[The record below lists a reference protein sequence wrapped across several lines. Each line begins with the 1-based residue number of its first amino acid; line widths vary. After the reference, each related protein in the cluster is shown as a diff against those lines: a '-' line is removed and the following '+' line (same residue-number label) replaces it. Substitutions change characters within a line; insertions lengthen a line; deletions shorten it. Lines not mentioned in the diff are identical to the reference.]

1 MMQNDLTKGPIGK
14 GILVFLLP
22 LLASTLIQQLYNTVD
37 LIFVG
42 KFCGTKATAA
52 IGASSLIIT
61 CLIGFFNGMAVGTN
75 VVAAHIYG
83 KQDKKGLKN
92 VIQTVF
98 MVGLFGGLILPIIG
112 IYFAPIFLRYM
123 NTPDSI
129 LDIAIKYLR
138 IYTLSMISVV
148 IYNLLCGILRA
159 IGDSKSPMKFQI
171 FGGLVNVGAD
181 FIFIVILKMGVEGAA
196 VATFLSQALTAILT
210 IVYFYRRIEEPKLQ
224 FTLSIFNKEIFRRIL
239 MIGIPAGVQSIVIT
253 LSNIIIQSQIN
264 SFGVDAIAA
273 FTAYFKIE
281 LILYS
286 CHHNSAWNTERR
298 RYWRETAKKVTVGQ
312 NYGAGQYDRINR
324 GIKSAMIVSV
334 IITMGVSTLMIINSK
349 YIFGIFTSN
358 SEVIRYGWNI
368 VSITFPFYFLYAILE
383 CLSSQIRGRGISIP
397 PMVITLLS
405 FCGIRIMFL
414 IVLLRKYNSISS
426 IAITFPIS
434 WLFAVIL
441 TSMYSYYTFSKES
454 KETVC

>member
-1 MMQNDLTKGPIGK
+1 MKQHNLTQGSIGK

-42 KFCGTKATAA
+42 KFCSTEATAA

-98 MVGLFGGLILPIIG
+98 MIGLIGGLIVTIIG
-112 IYFAPIFLRYM
+112 IYFAPIFLKYM
-123 NTPDSI
+123 NTPQSI
-129 LDIAIKYLR
+129 LDVAVKYLR

-159 IGDSKSPMKFQI
+159 IGDSKSPMMFQI
-171 FGGLVNVGAD
+171 FGGIVNIIAD
-181 FIFIVILKMGVEGAA
+181 FIFIVILKMDVQGAA
-196 VATFLSQALTAILT
+196 IATLLSQTLTAILT
-210 IVYFYRRIEEPKLQ
+210 IRYFYKRKEEPKLH
-224 FTLSIFNKEIFRRIL
+224 FTMNIFDQEIFKKIL

-273 FTAYFKIE
+273 FTSYFKIE
-281 LILYS
+281 LILYLPIIVLGQALVS
-286 CHHNSAWNTERR
+286 F
-298 RYWRETAKKVTVGQ
+298 VGQ
-312 NYGAGQYDRINR
+312 NYGAKQYDRINK
-324 GIKSAMIVSV
+324 GVKYSMVVSV
-334 IITMGVSTLMIINSK
+334 IITMVVSTLMIINSD
-349 YIFGIFTSN
+349 YVFAIFTSN
-358 SEVIRYGWNI
+358 VDVMKYGKEI
-368 VSITFPFYFLYAILE
+368 VFITFPFYFLYAILE
-383 CLSSQIRGRGISIP
+383 CLSSQVRGRGISIP
-397 PMVITLLS
+397 PMIITLFS
-405 FCGIRIMFL
+405 FCGVRIIFL
-414 IVLLRKYNSISS
+414 IVLLIKNNSISS
-426 IAITFPIS
+426 IALTYPIS
-434 WLFAVIL
+434 WLSAVIL
-441 TSMYSYYTFSKES
+441 TGLYVYYNFFKEVR
-454 KETVC
+454 EAVC

>member
-1 MMQNDLTKGPIGK
+1 MKQHNLTQGSIGK

-42 KFCGTKATAA
+42 KFCSTEATAA

-98 MVGLFGGLILPIIG
+98 MIGLIGGLIVTIIG
-112 IYFAPIFLRYM
+112 IYFAPIFLKYM
-123 NTPDSI
+123 NTPQSI
-129 LDIAIKYLR
+129 LDVAVKYLR

-159 IGDSKSPMKFQI
+159 IGDSKSPMMFQI
-171 FGGLVNVGAD
+171 FGGIVNIIAD
-181 FIFIVILKMGVEGAA
+181 FIFIVILKMDVQGAA
-196 VATFLSQALTAILT
+196 IATLLSQTLTAILT
-210 IVYFYRRIEEPKLQ
+210 IRYFYKRKEEPKLH
-224 FTLSIFNKEIFRRIL
+224 FTMNIFDQEIFKKIL

-273 FTAYFKIE
+273 FTSYFKIE
-281 LILYS
+281 LILYLPIIVLGQALVS
-286 CHHNSAWNTERR
+286 F
-298 RYWRETAKKVTVGQ
+298 VGQ
-312 NYGAGQYDRINR
+312 NYGAKQYDRINK
-324 GIKSAMIVSV
+324 GVKYSMVVSV
-334 IITMGVSTLMIINSK
+334 IITMVVSTLIIINSD
-349 YIFGIFTSN
+349 YVFAIFTSN
-358 SEVIRYGWNI
+358 VDVMKYGKEI

-383 CLSSQIRGRGISIP
+383 CLSSQVRGRGISIP
-397 PMVITLLS
+397 PMIITLFS
-405 FCGIRIMFL
+405 FCGVRIIFL
-414 IVLLRKYNSISS
+414 IVLLIKNNSISS
-426 IAITFPIS
+426 IALTYPIS
-434 WLFAVIL
+434 WLSAVIL
-441 TSMYSYYTFSKES
+441 TGLYVYYNFFKEVR
-454 KETVC
+454 EAVC

>member
-1 MMQNDLTKGPIGK
+1 MKQNDLTQGSIGK

-42 KFCGTKATAA
+42 KFCSTEATAA

-98 MVGLFGGLILPIIG
+98 MIGLIGGLIVTIIG
-112 IYFAPIFLRYM
+112 IYFAPIFLKYM
-123 NTPDSI
+123 NTPQSI
-129 LDIAIKYLR
+129 LDLAVKYLR
-138 IYTLSMISVV
+138 IYILSMISVV

-159 IGDSKSPMKFQI
+159 IGDSKSPMMFQI
-171 FGGLVNVGAD
+171 FGGIVNIIAD
-181 FIFIVILKMGVEGAA
+181 FIFIVILKMDVQGAA
-196 VATFLSQALTAILT
+196 IATLLSQTLTAILT
-210 IVYFYRRIEEPKLQ
+210 IRYFYKRKEEPKLH
-224 FTLSIFNKEIFRRIL
+224 FTMNIFDQEIFKKIL

-273 FTAYFKIE
+273 FTSYFKIE
-281 LILYS
+281 LILYLPIIVLGQALVS
-286 CHHNSAWNTERR
+286 F
-298 RYWRETAKKVTVGQ
+298 VGQ
-312 NYGAGQYDRINR
+312 NYGAKQYDRINK
-324 GIKSAMIVSV
+324 GVKYSMVVSV
-334 IITMGVSTLMIINSK
+334 IITMVVSTLMIINSD
-349 YIFGIFTSN
+349 YVFAIFTSN
-358 SEVIRYGWNI
+358 VDVMKYGKEI

-383 CLSSQIRGRGISIP
+383 CLSSQVRGRGISIP
-397 PMVITLLS
+397 PMIITLFS
-405 FCGIRIMFL
+405 FCGVRIIFL
-414 IVLLRKYNSISS
+414 IVLLIKNNSISS
-426 IAITFPIS
+426 IALTYPIS
-434 WLFAVIL
+434 WLSAVIL
-441 TSMYSYYTFSKES
+441 TGLYVYYNFFKEVR
-454 KETVC
+454 EAVC

>member
-1 MMQNDLTKGPIGK
+1 MKQHNLTQGSIGK

-42 KFCGTKATAA
+42 KFCSTEATAA

-75 VVAAHIYG
+75 VVTAHIYG
-83 KQDKKGLKN
+83 KQDEKGLKN
-92 VIQTVF
+92 IIQTVF
-98 MVGLFGGLILPIIG
+98 MVGLFGGLILTIIG
-112 IYFAPIFLRYM
+112 IYFAPIFLKYM
-123 NTPDSI
+123 NTPQSI
-129 LDIAIKYLR
+129 LDVAVKYLR

-159 IGDSKSPMKFQI
+159 IGDSKSPMMFQI
-171 FGGLVNVGAD
+171 FGGIVNIIAD
-181 FIFIVILKMGVEGAA
+181 FIFIVILKMDVQGAA
-196 VATFLSQALTAILT
+196 IATLLSQTLTAILT
-210 IVYFYRRIEEPKLQ
+210 IRYFYKRKEEPKLH
-224 FTLSIFNKEIFRRIL
+224 FTMNIFDQEIFKKIL

-273 FTAYFKIE
+273 FTSYFKIE
-281 LILYS
+281 LILYLPIIVLGQALVS
-286 CHHNSAWNTERR
+286 F
-298 RYWRETAKKVTVGQ
+298 VGQ
-312 NYGAGQYDRINR
+312 NYGAKQYDRINK
-324 GIKSAMIVSV
+324 GVKYSMVVSV

>member
-1 MMQNDLTKGPIGK
+1 MQNDLTKGPIGK

-75 VVAAHIYG
+75 VVTAHIYG
-83 KQDKKGLKN
+83 KQDEKGLKN
-92 VIQTVF
+92 IIQTVF
-98 MVGLFGGLILPIIG
+98 MVGLFGGLILTIIG

-129 LDIAIKYLR
+129 LDIAIKYL

-264 SFGVDAIAA
+264 SF
-273 FTAYFKIE
+273 
-281 LILYS
+281 
-286 CHHNSAWNTERR
+286 
-298 RYWRETAKKVTVGQ
+298 
-312 NYGAGQYDRINR
+312 
-324 GIKSAMIVSV
+324 
-334 IITMGVSTLMIINSK
+334 
-349 YIFGIFTSN
+349 
-358 SEVIRYGWNI
+358 
-368 VSITFPFYFLYAILE
+368 LE
-383 CLSSQIRGRGISIP
+383 
-397 PMVITLLS
+397 
-405 FCGIRIMFL
+405 
-414 IVLLRKYNSISS
+414 
-426 IAITFPIS
+426 
-434 WLFAVIL
+434 
-441 TSMYSYYTFSKES
+441 
-454 KETVC
+454 

>member
-1 MMQNDLTKGPIGK
+1 MQNDLTKGPIGK

-92 VIQTVF
+92 IIQTVF
-98 MVGLFGGLILPIIG
+98 IIGLFGGLILIIIG
-112 IYFAPIFLRYM
+112 IYFAPTFLRYM

-148 IYNLLCGILRA
+148 VYNLLCGILRA
-159 IGDSKSPMKFQI
+159 IGDSKSPMMFQV
-171 FGGLVNVGAD
+171 FGGLVNVIGD

-196 VATFLSQALTAILT
+196 IATLLSQTFTAILT
-210 IVYFYRRIEEPKLQ
+210 IIYFYRRTEEPKLQ
-224 FTLSIFNKEIFRRIL
+224 FTLSIFDKEILRKIL
-239 MIGIPAGVQSIVIT
+239 MIGIPAGVQSIIIT

-264 SFGVDAIAA
+264 SFGVYVIAA

-281 LILYS
+281 LIIYLPIIVLGQALVS
-286 CHHNSAWNTERR
+286 F
-298 RYWRETAKKVTVGQ
+298 VGQ
-312 NYGAGQYDRINR
+312 NYGANQYDRINK
-324 GIKSAMIVSV
+324 GIKSSMIVSV
-334 IITMGVSTLMIINSK
+334 IITMSVSTLMIINSD
-349 YIFGIFTSN
+349 YIFSIFTSN
-358 SEVIRYGWNI
+358 SEVIRYGNHI

-397 PMVITLLS
+397 PMVITLFS

-414 IVLLRKYNSISS
+414 IVLLKKYNSISS
-426 IAITFPIS
+426 IAVTFPIS

-441 TSMYSYYTFSKES
+441 TSLYSYNFSKES
-454 KETVC
+454 KEKEIQL

>member
-98 MVGLFGGLILPIIG
+98 MIGLIGGLIVTIIG
-112 IYFAPIFLRYM
+112 VYFAPIFLRYM

-129 LDIAIKYLR
+129 QDIAIKYLR

-181 FIFIVILKMGVEGAA
+181 FIFIVILKMDVQGAA
-196 VATFLSQALTAILT
+196 IATLLSQTLTAVLT
-210 IVYFYRRIEEPKLQ
+210 IRYFYKRSEEPKLH
-224 FTLSIFNKEIFRRIL
+224 FTMRIFDKKIFKKIL

-281 LILYS
+281 LILYLPIIVLGQALVS
-286 CHHNSAWNTERR
+286 F
-298 RYWRETAKKVTVGQ
+298 VGQ
-312 NYGAGQYDRINR
+312 NYGAKQYDRINK
-324 GIKSAMIVSV
+324 GVKYSMIASV
-334 IITMGVSTLMIINSK
+334 VITMGVSTLMIINSN
-349 YIFGIFTSN
+349 YIFSIFTSN
-358 SEVIRYGWNI
+358 LDVMRYGKEI

-383 CLSSQIRGRGISIP
+383 CLSSLVRGRGISIP
-397 PMVITLLS
+397 PMVITLFS

-414 IVLLRKYNSISS
+414 IFLLMKNNSISS

>member
-1 MMQNDLTKGPIGK
+1 MKQHNLTQGSIGK

-42 KFCGTKATAA
+42 KFCSTEATAA

-98 MVGLFGGLILPIIG
+98 MIGLIGGLIVTIIG
-112 IYFAPIFLRYM
+112 IY
-123 NTPDSI
+123 S
-129 LDIAIKYLR
+129 
-138 IYTLSMISVV
+138 LSMISVV

-159 IGDSKSPMKFQI
+159 IGDSKSPMMFQI
-171 FGGLVNVGAD
+171 FGGIVNVIAD
-181 FIFIVILKMGVEGAA
+181 FIFIVILKMDVQGAA
-196 VATFLSQALTAILT
+196 IATLLSQTLTAVLT
-210 IVYFYRRIEEPKLQ
+210 IRYFYKRSEEPKLH
-224 FTLSIFNKEIFRRIL
+224 FTMRIFDKKIFKKIL

-281 LILYS
+281 LILYLPIIVLGQALVS
-286 CHHNSAWNTERR
+286 F
-298 RYWRETAKKVTVGQ
+298 VGQ
-312 NYGAGQYDRINR
+312 NYGAKQYDRINK
-324 GIKSAMIVSV
+324 GVKYSMIVSV
-334 IITMGVSTLMIINSK
+334 VITMGVC
-349 YIFGIFTSN
+349 
-358 SEVIRYGWNI
+358 R
-368 VSITFPFYFLYAILE
+368 
-383 CLSSQIRGRGISIP
+383 
-397 PMVITLLS
+397 
-405 FCGIRIMFL
+405 
-414 IVLLRKYNSISS
+414 
-426 IAITFPIS
+426 
-434 WLFAVIL
+434 
-441 TSMYSYYTFSKES
+441 
-454 KETVC
+454 

>member
-1 MMQNDLTKGPIGK
+1 MKENNLTKGPIGK

-42 KFCGTKATAA
+42 NFCGTKATAA
-52 IGASSLIIT
+52 IGSSSLIIT

-92 VIQTVF
+92 IIQTVF
-98 MVGLFGGLILPIIG
+98 IIGLFGGLILIIIG
-112 IYFAPIFLRYM
+112 IYFAPTFLRYM

-148 IYNLLCGILRA
+148 VYNLLCGILRA
-159 IGDSKSPMKFQI
+159 IGDSKSPMMFQI
-171 FGGLVNVGAD
+171 FGGLVNVIAD

-196 VATFLSQALTAILT
+196 IATFLSQTFTAILT
-210 IVYFYRRIEEPKLQ
+210 IVYFYRRTEEPKLQ
-224 FTLSIFNKEIFRRIL
+224 FTLSIFDKEILRKIL
-239 MIGIPAGVQSIVIT
+239 IIGIPAGVQSIVIT

-264 SFGVDAIAA
+264 SFGVDVIAA

-281 LILYS
+281 LIIYLPIIVLGQALVS
-286 CHHNSAWNTERR
+286 F
-298 RYWRETAKKVTVGQ
+298 VGQ
-312 NYGAGQYDRINR
+312 NYGANQYDRINK
-324 GIKSAMIVSV
+324 GIKSSMIVSV
-334 IITMGVSTLMIINSK
+334 IITMSVSTLMIINSD
-349 YIFGIFTSN
+349 YIFSIFTSN
-358 SEVIRYGWNI
+358 SEVIRYGNHI

-397 PMVITLLS
+397 PMVITLFS

-414 IVLLRKYNSISS
+414 IVLLKKYNSISS
-426 IAITFPIS
+426 IAVTFPIS
-434 WLFAVIL
+434 WLFEVIL
-441 TSMYSYYTFSKES
+441 TSLYSYNFSKES
-454 KETVC
+454 KEKEIQL

>member
-1 MMQNDLTKGPIGK
+1 MKQHNLTQGSIGK

-42 KFCGTKATAA
+42 KFCSTEATAA

-98 MVGLFGGLILPIIG
+98 MIGLIGGLIVTIIG
-112 IYFAPIFLRYM
+112 IYFAPIILKYM
-123 NTPDSI
+123 NTPQSI
-129 LDIAIKYLR
+129 LDVAVKYLR

-159 IGDSKSPMKFQI
+159 IGDSKSPMMFQI
-171 FGGLVNVGAD
+171 FGGIVNVIAD
-181 FIFIVILKMGVEGAA
+181 FIFIVILKMDVQGAA
-196 VATFLSQALTAILT
+196 IATLLSQTLTAVLT
-210 IVYFYRRIEEPKLQ
+210 IRYFYKRSEEPKLH
-224 FTLSIFNKEIFRRIL
+224 FTMRIFDKKIFKKIL

-281 LILYS
+281 LILYLPIIVLGQALVS
-286 CHHNSAWNTERR
+286 F
-298 RYWRETAKKVTVGQ
+298 VGQ
-312 NYGAGQYDRINR
+312 NYGAKQYDRINK
-324 GIKSAMIVSV
+324 GVKYSMVVSV
-334 IITMGVSTLMIINSK
+334 IITMVVSTLMIINSD
-349 YIFGIFTSN
+349 YVFAIFTSN
-358 SEVIRYGWNI
+358 VDVMKYGKEI

-383 CLSSQIRGRGISIP
+383 CLSSQVRGRGISIP
-397 PMVITLLS
+397 PMIITLFS
-405 FCGIRIMFL
+405 FCGVRIIFL
-414 IVLLRKYNSISS
+414 IVLLIKNNSISS
-426 IAITFPIS
+426 IALTYPIS
-434 WLFAVIL
+434 WLSAVIL
-441 TSMYSYYTFSKES
+441 TGLYVYYNFFKEVR
-454 KETVC
+454 EAVC

>member
-75 VVAAHIYG
+75 VVTAHIYG
-83 KQDKKGLKN
+83 KQDEKGLKN
-92 VIQTVF
+92 IIQTVF
-98 MVGLFGGLILPIIG
+98 MVGLFGGLILTIIG

-281 LILYS
+281 LILYLPIITLGQGLVS
-286 CHHNSAWNTERR
+286 F
-298 RYWRETAKKVTVGQ
+298 VGQ

-334 IITMGVSTLMIINSK
+334 IITIGVGTLMIINSK

-358 SEVIRYGWNI
+358 SEVIRYGGNI

-426 IAITFPIS
+426 IALTYPIS
-434 WLFAVIL
+434 WLSAVIL
-441 TSMYSYYTFSKES
+441 TSVYVYYNFVKEV
-454 KETVC
+454 KEAVC

>member
-1 MMQNDLTKGPIGK
+1 MKQHNLTQGSIGK

-42 KFCGTKATAA
+42 KFCSTEATAA

-98 MVGLFGGLILPIIG
+98 MIGLIGGLIVTIIG
-112 IYFAPIFLRYM
+112 IYFAPIILKYM
-123 NTPDSI
+123 NTPQSI
-129 LDIAIKYLR
+129 LDVAVKYLR

-159 IGDSKSPMKFQI
+159 IGDSKSPMMFQI
-171 FGGLVNVGAD
+171 FGGIVNIIAD
-181 FIFIVILKMGVEGAA
+181 FIFIVILKMDVQGAA
-196 VATFLSQALTAILT
+196 IATLLSQTLTAILT
-210 IVYFYRRIEEPKLQ
+210 IRYFYKRKEEPKLH
-224 FTLSIFNKEIFRRIL
+224 FTMNIFDQEIFKKIL

-273 FTAYFKIE
+273 FTSYFKIE
-281 LILYS
+281 LILYLPIIVLGQALVS
-286 CHHNSAWNTERR
+286 F
-298 RYWRETAKKVTVGQ
+298 VGQ
-312 NYGAGQYDRINR
+312 NYGAKQYDRINK
-324 GIKSAMIVSV
+324 GVKYSMVVSV
-334 IITMGVSTLMIINSK
+334 IITMVVSTLMIINSD
-349 YIFGIFTSN
+349 YVFAIFTSN
-358 SEVIRYGWNI
+358 VDVMKYGKEI

-383 CLSSQIRGRGISIP
+383 CLSSQVRGRGISIP
-397 PMVITLLS
+397 PMIITLFS
-405 FCGIRIMFL
+405 FCGVRIIFL
-414 IVLLRKYNSISS
+414 IVLLIKNNSISS
-426 IAITFPIS
+426 IALTYPIS
-434 WLFAVIL
+434 WLSAVIL
-441 TSMYSYYTFSKES
+441 TGLYVYYNFFKEVR
-454 KETVC
+454 EAVC

>member
-1 MMQNDLTKGPIGK
+1 
-14 GILVFLLP
+14 
-22 LLASTLIQQLYNTVD
+22 
-37 LIFVG
+37 
-42 KFCGTKATAA
+42 
-52 IGASSLIIT
+52 
-61 CLIGFFNGMAVGTN
+61 MAVGEN
-75 VVAAHIYG
+75 VVTAHIYG
-83 KQDKKGLKN
+83 KQDEKGLKN
-92 VIQTVF
+92 IIQTVF
-98 MVGLFGGLILPIIG
+98 MVGLFGGLILTIIG

-281 LILYS
+281 LILYLPIITLGQGLVS
-286 CHHNSAWNTERR
+286 F
-298 RYWRETAKKVTVGQ
+298 VGQ

-324 GIKSAMIVSV
+324 GIKSAMIASV

-358 SEVIRYGWNI
+358 SEVIRYGGNI

>member
-1 MMQNDLTKGPIGK
+1 MQNDLTKGPIGK

-75 VVAAHIYG
+75 VVTAHIYG
-83 KQDKKGLKN
+83 KQDEKGLKN
-92 VIQTVF
+92 IIQTVF
-98 MVGLFGGLILPIIG
+98 MVGLFGGLILTIIG

-159 IGDSKSPMKFQI
+159 IGDSKSPMMFQI
-171 FGGLVNVGAD
+171 FGGIVNIIAD
-181 FIFIVILKMGVEGAA
+181 FIFIVILKMDVQGAA
-196 VATFLSQALTAILT
+196 IATLLSQTLTAILT
-210 IVYFYRRIEEPKLQ
+210 IRYFYKRKEEPKLH
-224 FTLSIFNKEIFRRIL
+224 FTMNIFDQEIFKKIL

-273 FTAYFKIE
+273 FTSYFKIE
-281 LILYS
+281 LILYLPIIVLGQALVS
-286 CHHNSAWNTERR
+286 F
-298 RYWRETAKKVTVGQ
+298 VGQ
-312 NYGAGQYDRINR
+312 NYGAKQYDRINK
-324 GIKSAMIVSV
+324 GVKYSMVVSV
-334 IITMGVSTLMIINSK
+334 IITMVVSTLMIINSD
-349 YIFGIFTSN
+349 YVFAIFTSN
-358 SEVIRYGWNI
+358 VDVMKYGKEI

-383 CLSSQIRGRGISIP
+383 CLSSQVRGRGISIP
-397 PMVITLLS
+397 PMIITLFS
-405 FCGIRIMFL
+405 FCGVRIIFL
-414 IVLLRKYNSISS
+414 IVLLIKNNSISS
-426 IAITFPIS
+426 IALTYPIS
-434 WLFAVIL
+434 WLSAVIL
-441 TSMYSYYTFSKES
+441 TGLYVYYNFFKEVR
-454 KETVC
+454 EAVC

>member
-98 MVGLFGGLILPIIG
+98 MIGLIGGLIVTIIG
-112 IYFAPIFLRYM
+112 IYFAPIFLKYM
-123 NTPDSI
+123 NTPQSI
-129 LDIAIKYLR
+129 LDVAVKYLR

-159 IGDSKSPMKFQI
+159 IGDSKSPMMFQI
-171 FGGLVNVGAD
+171 FGGIVNVIAD
-181 FIFIVILKMGVEGAA
+181 FIFIVILKMDVQGAA
-196 VATFLSQALTAILT
+196 IATLLSQTLTAVLT
-210 IVYFYRRIEEPKLQ
+210 IRYFYKRSEEPKLH
-224 FTLSIFNKEIFRRIL
+224 FTMRIFDKKIFKKIL

-281 LILYS
+281 LILYLPIIVLGQALVS
-286 CHHNSAWNTERR
+286 F
-298 RYWRETAKKVTVGQ
+298 VGQ
-312 NYGAGQYDRINR
+312 NYGAKQYDRINK
-324 GIKSAMIVSV
+324 GVKYSMVVSV
-334 IITMGVSTLMIINSK
+334 IITMVVSTLMIINSD
-349 YIFGIFTSN
+349 YVFAIFTSN
-358 SEVIRYGWNI
+358 VDVMKYGKEI

-383 CLSSQIRGRGISIP
+383 CLSSQVRGRGISIP
-397 PMVITLLS
+397 PMIITLFS
-405 FCGIRIMFL
+405 FCGVRIIFL
-414 IVLLRKYNSISS
+414 IVLLIKNNSISS
-426 IAITFPIS
+426 IALTYPIS
-434 WLFAVIL
+434 WLSAVIL
-441 TSMYSYYTFSKES
+441 TGLYVYYNFFKEVR
-454 KETVC
+454 EAVC

>member
-1 MMQNDLTKGPIGK
+1 MKQHNLTQGSIGK

-42 KFCGTKATAA
+42 KFCSTEATAA

-98 MVGLFGGLILPIIG
+98 MIGLIGGLIVTIIG
-112 IYFAPIFLRYM
+112 IYFAPIFLKYM
-123 NTPDSI
+123 NTPQSI
-129 LDIAIKYLR
+129 LDVAVKYLR

-159 IGDSKSPMKFQI
+159 IGYSKSPMMFQI
-171 FGGLVNVGAD
+171 FGGIVNIIAD
-181 FIFIVILKMGVEGAA
+181 FIFIVILKMDVQGAA
-196 VATFLSQALTAILT
+196 IATLLSQTLTAILT
-210 IVYFYRRIEEPKLQ
+210 IRYFYKRKEEPKLH
-224 FTLSIFNKEIFRRIL
+224 FTMNIFDQEIFKKIL

-273 FTAYFKIE
+273 FTSYFKIE
-281 LILYS
+281 LILYLPIIVLGQALVS
-286 CHHNSAWNTERR
+286 F
-298 RYWRETAKKVTVGQ
+298 VGQ
-312 NYGAGQYDRINR
+312 NYGAKQYDRINK
-324 GIKSAMIVSV
+324 GVKYSMVVSV
-334 IITMGVSTLMIINSK
+334 IITMVVSTLMIINSD
-349 YIFGIFTSN
+349 YVFAIFTSN
-358 SEVIRYGWNI
+358 VDVMKYGKEI

-383 CLSSQIRGRGISIP
+383 CLSSQVRGRGISIP
-397 PMVITLLS
+397 PMIITLFS
-405 FCGIRIMFL
+405 FCGVRIIFL
-414 IVLLRKYNSISS
+414 IVLLIKNNSISS
-426 IAITFPIS
+426 IALTYPIS
-434 WLFAVIL
+434 WLSAVIL
-441 TSMYSYYTFSKES
+441 TGLYVYYNFFKEVR
-454 KETVC
+454 EAVC

>member
-1 MMQNDLTKGPIGK
+1 MKQNDLTQGSIGK

-42 KFCGTKATAA
+42 KFCSTEATAA

-98 MVGLFGGLILPIIG
+98 MIGLIGGLIVTILG
-112 IYFAPIFLRYM
+112 IYFAPIFLKYM
-123 NTPDSI
+123 NTPQSI
-129 LDIAIKYLR
+129 LDLAVKYLI
-138 IYTLSMISVV
+138 IYTLRMISVV

-159 IGDSKSPMKFQI
+159 IGDSKSPMMFQI
-171 FGGLVNVGAD
+171 FGGIVNIIAD
-181 FIFIVILKMGVEGAA
+181 FIFIVILKMDVQGAA
-196 VATFLSQALTAILT
+196 IATLLSQTLTAILT
-210 IVYFYRRIEEPKLQ
+210 IRYFYKRKEEPKLH
-224 FTLSIFNKEIFRRIL
+224 FTMNIFDQEIFKKIL

-273 FTAYFKIE
+273 FTSYFKIE
-281 LILYS
+281 LILYLPIIVLGQALVS
-286 CHHNSAWNTERR
+286 F
-298 RYWRETAKKVTVGQ
+298 VGQ
-312 NYGAGQYDRINR
+312 NYGAKQYDRINK
-324 GIKSAMIVSV
+324 GVKYSMVVSV
-334 IITMGVSTLMIINSK
+334 IITMVVSTLMIINSD
-349 YIFGIFTSN
+349 YVFAIFTSN
-358 SEVIRYGWNI
+358 VDVMKYGKEI

-383 CLSSQIRGRGISIP
+383 CLSSQVRGRGISIP
-397 PMVITLLS
+397 PMIITLFS
-405 FCGIRIMFL
+405 FCGVRIIFL
-414 IVLLRKYNSISS
+414 IVLLIKNNSISS
-426 IAITFPIS
+426 IALTYPIS
-434 WLFAVIL
+434 WLSAVIL
-441 TSMYSYYTFSKES
+441 TGLYVYYNFFKEVR
-454 KETVC
+454 EAVC

>member
-1 MMQNDLTKGPIGK
+1 MKQNNLTKGPIGK

-42 KFCGTKATAA
+42 NFCGTKATAA
-52 IGASSLIIT
+52 IGSSSLIIT

-92 VIQTVF
+92 IIQTVF
-98 MVGLFGGLILPIIG
+98 IIGLFGGLILIIIG
-112 IYFAPIFLRYM
+112 IYFAPTFLRYM

-138 IYTLSMISVV
+138 IYTLSIIFVV
-148 IYNLLCGILRA
+148 VYNLLCGILRA
-159 IGDSKSPMKFQI
+159 IGDSKSPMMFQI
-171 FGGLVNVGAD
+171 FGGLVNVIAD
-181 FIFIVILKMGVEGAA
+181 FIFIVILKMGVEGSDI
-196 VATFLSQALTAILT
+196 ATLLYQTFTAILT
-210 IVYFYRRIEEPKLQ
+210 IIYFYRRTEEPKLQ
-224 FTLSIFNKEIFRRIL
+224 FTLSIFDKEILRKIL
-239 MIGIPAGVQSIVIT
+239 MIGIPAGVQSIIIT

-264 SFGVDAIAA
+264 SFGVYVIAA

-281 LILYS
+281 LIIYLPIIVLGQALVS
-286 CHHNSAWNTERR
+286 F
-298 RYWRETAKKVTVGQ
+298 VGQ
-312 NYGAGQYDRINR
+312 NYGANQYDRINK
-324 GIKSAMIVSV
+324 GIKSSMIVSV
-334 IITMGVSTLMIINSK
+334 IITMSVSTLMIINSD
-349 YIFGIFTSN
+349 YIFSIFTSN
-358 SEVIRYGWNI
+358 SEVIRYGNHI

-383 CLSSQIRGRGISIP
+383 CLSSQIRCRGISIP
-397 PMVITLLS
+397 PMVITLFS

-414 IVLLRKYNSISS
+414 IVLLKKYNSISS
-426 IAITFPIS
+426 IAVTFPIS

-441 TSMYSYYTFSKES
+441 TSLYSYNFSKES
-454 KETVC
+454 KEKEIQL

>member
-1 MMQNDLTKGPIGK
+1 MKQHNLTQGSIGK

-42 KFCGTKATAA
+42 KFCSTEATAA

-98 MVGLFGGLILPIIG
+98 MIGLIGGLIVTIIG
-112 IYFAPIFLRYM
+112 IYFAPIFLKYM
-123 NTPDSI
+123 NTPQSI
-129 LDIAIKYLR
+129 LDVAVKYLR

-159 IGDSKSPMKFQI
+159 IGDSKSPMMFQI
-171 FGGLVNVGAD
+171 FGGIVNVIAD
-181 FIFIVILKMGVEGAA
+181 FIFIVILKMDVQGAA
-196 VATFLSQALTAILT
+196 IATLLSQTLTAVLT
-210 IVYFYRRIEEPKLQ
+210 IRYFYKRSEEPKLH
-224 FTLSIFNKEIFRRIL
+224 FTMRIFDKKIFKKIL

-281 LILYS
+281 LILYLPIIVLGQALVS
-286 CHHNSAWNTERR
+286 F
-298 RYWRETAKKVTVGQ
+298 VGQ
-312 NYGAGQYDRINR
+312 NYGAKQYDRINK
-324 GIKSAMIVSV
+324 GVKYSMVVSV
-334 IITMGVSTLMIINSK
+334 IITMVVSTLMIINSD
-349 YIFGIFTSN
+349 YVFAIFTSN
-358 SEVIRYGWNI
+358 VDVMKYGKEI

-383 CLSSQIRGRGISIP
+383 CLSSQVRGRGISIP
-397 PMVITLLS
+397 PMIITLFS
-405 FCGIRIMFL
+405 FCGVRIIFL
-414 IVLLRKYNSISS
+414 IVLLIKNNSISS
-426 IAITFPIS
+426 IALTYPIS
-434 WLFAVIL
+434 WLSAVIL
-441 TSMYSYYTFSKES
+441 TGLYVYFNFFKEVR
-454 KETVC
+454 EAVC

>member
-1 MMQNDLTKGPIGK
+1 MKENNLTKGPIGK

-42 KFCGTKATAA
+42 NFCGTKATAA
-52 IGASSLIIT
+52 IGSSSLIIT

-92 VIQTVF
+92 IIQTVF
-98 MVGLFGGLILPIIG
+98 IIGLFGGLILIIIG
-112 IYFAPIFLRYM
+112 IYFAPTFLRYM

-138 IYTLSMISVV
+138 I
-148 IYNLLCGILRA
+148 
-159 IGDSKSPMKFQI
+159 
-171 FGGLVNVGAD
+171 VNVIAD

-196 VATFLSQALTAILT
+196 IATFLSQTFTAILT
-210 IVYFYRRIEEPKLQ
+210 IVYFYRRTEEPKLQ
-224 FTLSIFNKEIFRRIL
+224 FTLSIFDKEILRKIL
-239 MIGIPAGVQSIVIT
+239 IIGIPAGVQSIVIT

-264 SFGVDAIAA
+264 SFGVDVIAA

-281 LILYS
+281 LIIYLPIIVLGQALVS
-286 CHHNSAWNTERR
+286 F
-298 RYWRETAKKVTVGQ
+298 VGQ
-312 NYGAGQYDRINR
+312 NYGANQYDRINK
-324 GIKSAMIVSV
+324 GIKSSMIVSV
-334 IITMGVSTLMIINSK
+334 IITMSVSTLMIINSD
-349 YIFGIFTSN
+349 YIFSIFTSN
-358 SEVIRYGWNI
+358 SEVIRYGNHI

-397 PMVITLLS
+397 PMVITLFS

-414 IVLLRKYNSISS
+414 IVLLKKYNSISS
-426 IAITFPIS
+426 IAVTFPIS

-441 TSMYSYYTFSKES
+441 TSLYSYNFSKES
-454 KETVC
+454 KEKEIQL

>member
-1 MMQNDLTKGPIGK
+1 MKQNDLTQGSIGK

-42 KFCGTKATAA
+42 KFCSTEATAA

-98 MVGLFGGLILPIIG
+98 MIGLIGGLIVTILG
-112 IYFAPIFLRYM
+112 IYFAPIFLKYM
-123 NTPDSI
+123 NTPQSI
-129 LDIAIKYLR
+129 LDLAVKYLR

-159 IGDSKSPMKFQI
+159 IGDSKSPMMFQI
-171 FGGLVNVGAD
+171 FGGIVNIIAD
-181 FIFIVILKMGVEGAA
+181 FIFIVILKMDVQGAA
-196 VATFLSQALTAILT
+196 IATLLSQTLTAILT
-210 IVYFYRRIEEPKLQ
+210 IRYFYKRKEEPKLH
-224 FTLSIFNKEIFRRIL
+224 FTMNIFDQEIFKKIL

-273 FTAYFKIE
+273 FTSYFKIE
-281 LILYS
+281 LILYLPIIVLGQALVS
-286 CHHNSAWNTERR
+286 F
-298 RYWRETAKKVTVGQ
+298 VGQ
-312 NYGAGQYDRINR
+312 NYGAKQYDRINK
-324 GIKSAMIVSV
+324 GVKYSMVVSV
-334 IITMGVSTLMIINSK
+334 IITMGVSTLMIINSD
-349 YIFGIFTSN
+349 YVFAIFTSN
-358 SEVIRYGWNI
+358 VDVMKYGKEI

-383 CLSSQIRGRGISIP
+383 CLSSQVRGRGISIP
-397 PMVITLLS
+397 PMIITLFS
-405 FCGIRIMFL
+405 FCGVRIIFL
-414 IVLLRKYNSISS
+414 IVLLIKNNSISS
-426 IAITFPIS
+426 IALTYPIS
-434 WLFAVIL
+434 WLSAVIL
-441 TSMYSYYTFSKES
+441 TGLYVYYNFFKEVR
-454 KETVC
+454 EAVC

>member
-1 MMQNDLTKGPIGK
+1 MKQHNLIQGSIGK

-42 KFCGTKATAA
+42 KFCSTEATAA

-98 MVGLFGGLILPIIG
+98 MIGLIGGLIVTILG
-112 IYFAPIFLRYM
+112 IYFAPIFLKYM
-123 NTPDSI
+123 NTPQSI
-129 LDIAIKYLR
+129 LDLAVKYLR

-159 IGDSKSPMKFQI
+159 IGDSKSPMMFQI
-171 FGGLVNVGAD
+171 FGGIVNIIAD
-181 FIFIVILKMGVEGAA
+181 FIFIVILKMDVQGAA
-196 VATFLSQALTAILT
+196 IATLLSQTLTAILT
-210 IVYFYRRIEEPKLQ
+210 IRYFYKRKEEPKLH
-224 FTLSIFNKEIFRRIL
+224 FTMNIFDQEIFKKIL

-273 FTAYFKIE
+273 FTSYFKIE
-281 LILYS
+281 LILYLPIIVLGQALVS
-286 CHHNSAWNTERR
+286 F
-298 RYWRETAKKVTVGQ
+298 VGQ
-312 NYGAGQYDRINR
+312 NYGAKQYDRINK
-324 GIKSAMIVSV
+324 GVKYSMVVSV
-334 IITMGVSTLMIINSK
+334 IITMVVSTLMIINSD
-349 YIFGIFTSN
+349 YVFAIFTSN
-358 SEVIRYGWNI
+358 VDVMKYGKEI

-383 CLSSQIRGRGISIP
+383 CLSSQVRGRGISIP
-397 PMVITLLS
+397 PMIITLFS
-405 FCGIRIMFL
+405 FCGVRIIFL
-414 IVLLRKYNSISS
+414 IVLLIKNNSISS
-426 IAITFPIS
+426 IALTYPIS
-434 WLFAVIL
+434 WLSAVIL
-441 TSMYSYYTFSKES
+441 TGLYVYYNFFKEVR
-454 KETVC
+454 EAVC

>member
-1 MMQNDLTKGPIGK
+1 MKQHNLTQGSIGK

-42 KFCGTKATAA
+42 KFCSTEATAA

-98 MVGLFGGLILPIIG
+98 MIGLIGGLIVTILG
-112 IYFAPIFLRYM
+112 IYFAPIFLKYM
-123 NTPDSI
+123 NTPQSI
-129 LDIAIKYLR
+129 LDLAVKYLR

-159 IGDSKSPMKFQI
+159 IGDSKSPMMFQI
-171 FGGLVNVGAD
+171 FGGIVNIIAD
-181 FIFIVILKMGVEGAA
+181 FIFIVILKMDVQGAA
-196 VATFLSQALTAILT
+196 IATLLSQTLTAILT
-210 IVYFYRRIEEPKLQ
+210 IRYFYKRKEEPKLH
-224 FTLSIFNKEIFRRIL
+224 FTMNIFDQEIFKKIL

-273 FTAYFKIE
+273 FTSYFKIE
-281 LILYS
+281 LILYLPIIVLGQALVS
-286 CHHNSAWNTERR
+286 F
-298 RYWRETAKKVTVGQ
+298 VGQ
-312 NYGAGQYDRINR
+312 NYGAKQYDRINK
-324 GIKSAMIVSV
+324 GVKYSMVVSV
-334 IITMGVSTLMIINSK
+334 IITMVVSTLMIINSD
-349 YIFGIFTSN
+349 YVFAIFTSN
-358 SEVIRYGWNI
+358 VDVMKYGKEI

-383 CLSSQIRGRGISIP
+383 CLSSQVRGRGISIP
-397 PMVITLLS
+397 PMIITLFS
-405 FCGIRIMFL
+405 FCGVRIIFL
-414 IVLLRKYNSISS
+414 IVLLIKNNSISS
-426 IAITFPIS
+426 IALTYPIS
-434 WLFAVIL
+434 WLSAVIL
-441 TSMYSYYTFSKES
+441 TGLYVYYNFFKEVR
-454 KETVC
+454 EAVC

>member
-1 MMQNDLTKGPIGK
+1 MKENNLTKGPIGK

-42 KFCGTKATAA
+42 NFCGTKATAA
-52 IGASSLIIT
+52 IGSSSLIIT

-92 VIQTVF
+92 IIQTVF
-98 MVGLFGGLILPIIG
+98 IIGLFGGLILIIIG
-112 IYFAPIFLRYM
+112 IYFAPTFLRYM

-148 IYNLLCGILRA
+148 VYNLLCGILRA
-159 IGDSKSPMKFQI
+159 IGDSKSPMMFQI
-171 FGGLVNVGAD
+171 FGGLVNVIAD

-196 VATFLSQALTAILT
+196 IATFLSQTFTAILT
-210 IVYFYRRIEEPKLQ
+210 IVYFYRRTEEPKLQ
-224 FTLSIFNKEIFRRIL
+224 FTLSIFDKEILRKIL

-264 SFGVDAIAA
+264 SFGVDVIAA

-281 LILYS
+281 LIIYLPIIVLGQALVS
-286 CHHNSAWNTERR
+286 F
-298 RYWRETAKKVTVGQ
+298 VGQ
-312 NYGAGQYDRINR
+312 NYGANQYDRINK
-324 GIKSAMIVSV
+324 GVKYSMIVGV
-334 IITMGVSTLMIINSK
+334 IITIIVSSLIILNSDMLFGV
-349 YIFGIFTSN
+349 FTS
-358 SEVIRYGWNI
+358 SKEVMKYGRNI
-368 VSITFPFYFLYAILE
+368 VSITFPFYFLYVILE
-383 CLSSQIRGRGISIP
+383 CSSSKIRGIGISIP
-397 PMVITLLS
+397 PMLITICS
-405 FCGIRIMFL
+405 FCGVRI
-414 IVLLRKYNSISS
+414 IVLIALLKKYNSIAS
-426 IAITFPIS
+426 IAATYPIS

-441 TSMYSYYTFSKES
+441 TSMYTYFTFSKRL
-454 KETVC
+454 KEVVC

>member
-1 MMQNDLTKGPIGK
+1 MKENNLTKGPIGK
-14 GILVFLLP
+14 GILIFLLP

-92 VIQTVF
+92 IIQTVF
-98 MVGLFGGLILPIIG
+98 MVGLFGGLILTIIG
-112 IYFAPIFLRYM
+112 IYFAPTFLRYM

-138 IYTLSMISVV
+138 IYILSMVSVV

-159 IGDSKSPMKFQI
+159 IGDSKSPMMFQI
-171 FGGLVNVGAD
+171 FGGLVNVIAD

-196 VATFLSQALTAILT
+196 IATFLSQTLTAILI
-210 IVYFYRRIEEPKLQ
+210 IVYFYRRTEEPKLQ
-224 FTLSIFNKEIFRRIL
+224 FTLSIFGKEILRKIL
-239 MIGIPAGVQSIVIT
+239 MIGIPAGVQSILIT
-253 LSNIIIQSQIN
+253 LSNIIIQSKIN
-264 SFGVDAIAA
+264 SFGVDVIAA

-281 LILYS
+281 LIIYLPIIVLGQALVS
-286 CHHNSAWNTERR
+286 F
-298 RYWRETAKKVTVGQ
+298 VGQ
-312 NYGAGQYDRINR
+312 NYGANQYDRINK
-324 GIKSAMIVSV
+324 GIKFSMIASV
-334 IITMGVSTLMIINSK
+334 IITMAVSALMMINSDSV
-349 YIFGIFTSN
+349 FCIFTSN
-358 SEVIRYGWNI
+358 SDVMRYGKNI
-368 VSITFPFYFLYAILE
+368 VSVTFPFYFLYAILE
-383 CLSSQIRGRGISIP
+383 CLSSKIRGIGISIP

-405 FCGIRIMFL
+405 FCGIRIIFL
-414 IVLLRKYNSISS
+414 IALLKKYNSISS
-426 IAITFPIS
+426 IAATYPIS

-441 TSMYSYYTFSKES
+441 TSMYTYFTFSKRL
-454 KETVC
+454 KEVVC

>member
-1 MMQNDLTKGPIGK
+1 M
-14 GILVFLLP
+14 
-22 LLASTLIQQLYNTVD
+22 
-37 LIFVG
+37 
-42 KFCGTKATAA
+42 
-52 IGASSLIIT
+52 
-61 CLIGFFNGMAVGTN
+61 
-75 VVAAHIYG
+75 
-83 KQDKKGLKN
+83 
-92 VIQTVF
+92 
-98 MVGLFGGLILPIIG
+98 
-112 IYFAPIFLRYM
+112 
-123 NTPDSI
+123 
-129 LDIAIKYLR
+129 
-138 IYTLSMISVV
+138 
-148 IYNLLCGILRA
+148 
-159 IGDSKSPMKFQI
+159 
-171 FGGLVNVGAD
+171 
-181 FIFIVILKMGVEGAA
+181 
-196 VATFLSQALTAILT
+196 
-210 IVYFYRRIEEPKLQ
+210 
-224 FTLSIFNKEIFRRIL
+224 
-239 MIGIPAGVQSIVIT
+239 
-253 LSNIIIQSQIN
+253 N

-281 LILYS
+281 LILYLPIITLGQGLVS
-286 CHHNSAWNTERR
+286 F
-298 RYWRETAKKVTVGQ
+298 VGQ

>member
-1 MMQNDLTKGPIGK
+1 MKQNDLTQGSIGK

-42 KFCGTKATAA
+42 KFCSTEATAA

-98 MVGLFGGLILPIIG
+98 MIGLIGGLIVTILG
-112 IYFAPIFLRYM
+112 IYFAPIFLKYM
-123 NTPDSI
+123 NTPQSI
-129 LDIAIKYLR
+129 LDLAVKYLR

-159 IGDSKSPMKFQI
+159 IGDSKSPMMFQI
-171 FGGLVNVGAD
+171 FGGIVNIIAD
-181 FIFIVILKMGVEGAA
+181 FIFIVILKMDVQGAA
-196 VATFLSQALTAILT
+196 IATLLSQTLTAILT
-210 IVYFYRRIEEPKLQ
+210 IRYFYKRKEEPKLH
-224 FTLSIFNKEIFRRIL
+224 FTMNIFDQEIFKKIL

-273 FTAYFKIE
+273 FTSYFKIE
-281 LILYS
+281 LILYLPIIVLGQALVS
-286 CHHNSAWNTERR
+286 F
-298 RYWRETAKKVTVGQ
+298 VGQ
-312 NYGAGQYDRINR
+312 NYGAKQYDRINK
-324 GIKSAMIVSV
+324 GVKYSMVVSV
-334 IITMGVSTLMIINSK
+334 IITMVVSTLMIINSD
-349 YIFGIFTSN
+349 YVFAIFTSN
-358 SEVIRYGWNI
+358 VDVMKYGKEI

-383 CLSSQIRGRGISIP
+383 CLSSQVRGRGISIP
-397 PMVITLLS
+397 PMIITLFS
-405 FCGIRIMFL
+405 FCGVRIIFL
-414 IVLLRKYNSISS
+414 IVLLIKNNSISS

-434 WLFAVIL
+434 WLSAVIL
-441 TSMYSYYTFSKES
+441 TGLYVYYNFFKEVR
-454 KETVC
+454 EAVC

>member
-1 MMQNDLTKGPIGK
+1 MKQHNLTQGSIGK

-42 KFCGTKATAA
+42 KFCSTEATAA

-98 MVGLFGGLILPIIG
+98 MIGLIGGLIVTIIG
-112 IYFAPIFLRYM
+112 IYFAPIFLKYM
-123 NTPDSI
+123 NTPQSI
-129 LDIAIKYLR
+129 LDVAVKYLR

-159 IGDSKSPMKFQI
+159 IGDSKSPMMFQI
-171 FGGLVNVGAD
+171 FGGIVNIIAD
-181 FIFIVILKMGVEGAA
+181 FIFIVILKMDVQGAA
-196 VATFLSQALTAILT
+196 ISTLLSQTLTAILT
-210 IVYFYRRIEEPKLQ
+210 IRYFYKRKEEPKLH
-224 FTLSIFNKEIFRRIL
+224 FTMNIFDQEIFKKIL

-273 FTAYFKIE
+273 FTSYFKIE
-281 LILYS
+281 LILYLPIIVLGQALVS
-286 CHHNSAWNTERR
+286 F
-298 RYWRETAKKVTVGQ
+298 VGQ
-312 NYGAGQYDRINR
+312 NYGAKQYDRINK
-324 GIKSAMIVSV
+324 GVKYSMVVSV
-334 IITMGVSTLMIINSK
+334 IITMVVSTLMIINSD
-349 YIFGIFTSN
+349 YVFAIFTSN
-358 SEVIRYGWNI
+358 VDVMKYGKEI

-383 CLSSQIRGRGISIP
+383 CLSSQVRGRGISIP
-397 PMVITLLS
+397 PMIITLFS
-405 FCGIRIMFL
+405 FCGVRIIFL
-414 IVLLRKYNSISS
+414 IVLLIKNNSISS
-426 IAITFPIS
+426 IALTYPIS
-434 WLFAVIL
+434 WLSAVIL
-441 TSMYSYYTFSKES
+441 TGLYVYYNFFKEVR
-454 KETVC
+454 EAVC

>member
-1 MMQNDLTKGPIGK
+1 MNENNLTKGPIGK

-75 VVAAHIYG
+75 VVASHIYG
-83 KQDKKGLKN
+83 KQDEKGLKN
-92 VIQTVF
+92 IIQTVF
-98 MVGLFGGLILPIIG
+98 MVGLFGGLILTIIG
-112 IYFAPIFLRYM
+112 ICFAPTFLSYM

-129 LDIAIKYLR
+129 LNLAIKYLR
-138 IYTLSMISVV
+138 IYTLSMIFVV

-159 IGDSKSPMKFQI
+159 IGDSKSPMIFQI

-181 FIFIVILKMGVEGAA
+181 FIFIVIFKMGVEGAA
-196 VATFLSQALTAILT
+196 LATFLSQILTAVLT
-210 IVYFYRRIEEPKLQ
+210 IIYFYRRMEEPKLQ
-224 FTLSIFNKEIFRRIL
+224 FTVSIFDKSIFRRIL
-239 MIGIPAGVQSIVIT
+239 IIGIPAGVQSIVIT

-264 SFGVDAIAA
+264 SFGVDVIAA

-281 LILYS
+281 LIIYLPIIVLGQALVS
-286 CHHNSAWNTERR
+286 F
-298 RYWRETAKKVTVGQ
+298 VGQ
-312 NYGAGQYDRINR
+312 NYGAGQYDRINK
-324 GIKSAMIVSV
+324 GIKSSIVVSV
-334 IITMGVSTLMIINSK
+334 IITMVVSILMIINSAP
-349 YIFGIFTSN
+349 IFSIFTSN
-358 SEVIRYGWNI
+358 SEVIRYGGNI

-383 CLSSQIRGRGISIP
+383 CLSSQIRGKGKSIP
-397 PMVITLLS
+397 PMIITLFS

-414 IVLLRKYNSISS
+414 IALLRKYNSISS
-426 IAITFPIS
+426 IAVTFPIS

-441 TSMYSYYTFSKES
+441 TSLYIYYTFRKEL
-454 KETVC
+454 K

>member
-1 MMQNDLTKGPIGK
+1 MKQHNLTQGSIGK

-42 KFCGTKATAA
+42 KFCSTEATAA

-98 MVGLFGGLILPIIG
+98 MIGLIGGLIVTIIG
-112 IYFAPIFLRYM
+112 IYFAPIFLKYM
-123 NTPDSI
+123 NTPQSI
-129 LDIAIKYLR
+129 LDVAVKYLR

-159 IGDSKSPMKFQI
+159 IGDSKSPMMFQI
-171 FGGLVNVGAD
+171 FGGIVNVIAD
-181 FIFIVILKMGVEGAA
+181 FIFIVILKMDVQGAA
-196 VATFLSQALTAILT
+196 IATLLSQTLTAVLT
-210 IVYFYRRIEEPKLQ
+210 IRYFYKRSEEPKLH
-224 FTLSIFNKEIFRRIL
+224 FTMRIFDKKIFKKIL

-281 LILYS
+281 LILYLPIIVLGQALVS
-286 CHHNSAWNTERR
+286 F
-298 RYWRETAKKVTVGQ
+298 VGQ
-312 NYGAGQYDRINR
+312 NYGAKQYDRINK
-324 GIKSAMIVSV
+324 GVKYSMVVSV
-334 IITMGVSTLMIINSK
+334 IITMVVSTLMIINSK

-358 SEVIRYGWNI
+358 SEVIRYGGNI

-426 IAITFPIS
+426 IALTYPIS
-434 WLFAVIL
+434 WLSAVIL
-441 TSMYSYYTFSKES
+441 TSVYVYYNFVKEV
-454 KETVC
+454 KEAVC